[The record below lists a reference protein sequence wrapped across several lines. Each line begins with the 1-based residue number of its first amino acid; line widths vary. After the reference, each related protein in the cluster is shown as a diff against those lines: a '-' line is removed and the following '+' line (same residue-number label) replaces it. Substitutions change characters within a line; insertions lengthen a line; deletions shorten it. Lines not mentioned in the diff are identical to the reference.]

1 MSPSDARLAWTATRW
16 SSRSTSTIF
25 RCREDTERLHRH
37 ALVVTPRASA
47 GRTPFPPEVAEE
59 GHAERVLTLWR
70 LAGMGAGNGS
80 VEDAPN
86 VSAEVSVSGT
96 DPPAAADGE

>member
-1 MSPSDARLAWTATRW
+1 
-16 SSRSTSTIF
+16 
-25 RCREDTERLHRH
+25 
-37 ALVVTPRASA
+37 
-47 GRTPFPPEVAEE
+47 
-59 GHAERVLTLWR
+59 
-70 LAGMGAGNGS
+70 MGAGNGS